1 MRIIKPYGRS
11 STEHGGEALRRTL
24 RLNPDLK
31 KAVDVV
37 AFAQERAELVIAQW
51 ISAID
56 KIAAKPYGNKKPT
69 PKQRDFRQQLGKA
82 ALQLLVE
89 KKLIDPK
96 EKRGEHPLEDI
107 WWSKIHPY
115 GGETADKDVNPRGR
129 LRGRWY
135 KRFVG
140 DVEPSEAAVAEVAEK
155 IYAHLHKREYRKQPD
170 RPDKRRG
177 RIQARAASI
186 RDNVL
191 HPPHAAASKWTPADE
206 RDYAAAG
213 DVAAEIARK
222 AREVKGPE
230 RVSMRTAAP
239 FLFERYGRLFRGEDG
254 KPLSISEARR
264 KFPGLFALH
273 MAVKNTYTRLLK
285 NHKKQSVT
293 HILPKDM
300 SALFRLV
307 KSKSDNRDLTALVR
321 LGKVIHYT
329 PAPSSGAAQP
339 QTVIDHW
346 PADVTHSRYWT
357 SDGQA
362 EIKRNEAFVRV
373 WRHTIALATQT
384 LRDWAD
390 PNGRIQRDILSNIK
404 KVTGN
409 EFNADN
415 YGKKLA
421 LLFGNRACLFKD
433 EGDAF
438 SKSILRLSL
447 SGWAALRNSSFHFK
461 GRDRFAAALKSD
473 IRNADPAAVDA
484 IRKLWKDDLENR
496 PARLIAA
503 LRGAHVER
511 YYEQARLDA
520 LTAAVVG
527 AEPSQTPLPRFRRV
541 LDRAKKA
548 WNRKPDILGLPPPGN
563 RSELEKKPGRLC
575 QYIVTKTLYERALPA
590 WLERQSAETLNQW
603 IDRAV
608 DRATN
613 VAQSINKDELAVA
626 RAAGLIHLGKK
637 EGIADFFD
645 RLSAATATEMRVQR
659 GYDSD
664 AENARAQAKYLDNLR
679 CDVVGQA
686 FEVFLKDA
694 GLTWVLDELSDALPE
709 QQRRVTARLPKHA
722 GEDVN
727 DWEAV
732 LYLLIHLVPVDAVGR
747 LQHQLR
753 KGSILLRK
761 GSIREG
767 KPSPEADAVQRVF
780 RLYLDMHDAKF
791 EGGEGMTGAEALK
804 SLFAPTEA
812 FRRVCPE
819 QPGQN
824 AGQYVPYRG
833 LREILRFGGRGP
845 LMRIFEKHGI
855 TDANVDELEKA
866 DASIA
871 EQQKQ
876 REELHEKWAKKRKP
890 FSGEDE
896 LAYCRALAAVVK
908 HRHLAAHV
916 RLNNHARLHR
926 LLMGVLGRL
935 VDYAGL
941 WERDLYFVTLALIKR
956 EQKTPRAVFES
967 KKGRAGLKNGRI
979 VKAIRDLQGQAE
991 SSDGWAIFNQLK
1003 GLFGEHFFDT
1013 GQEKNS
1019 VAIRDDLM
1027 HFNMMQDKTKPLN
1040 LTEAVNQT
1048 RRLMA
1053 YDRKLKNAVSQS
1065 IKEMLAREGL
1075 DLTWTMQDHQLSSA
1089 TIKPRQAVHLER
1101 KRIRES
1107 LHGEAFVAMAATLF
1121 GGKPLSSDDDVCSI
1135 DKKEALPS
1143 PRSSKGGEKNR
1154 PKRRGNRRRK
1164 GRFSG
1169 RKR

>member
-11 STEHGGEALRRTL
+11 STERGSDALLRTL

-69 PKQRDFRQQLGKA
+69 PEQRDFRQQLGKA
-82 ALQLLVE
+82 ALRLLVK
-89 KKLIDPK
+89 KKLIDLE
-96 EKRGEHPLEDI
+96 EKRGERPLEAL

-129 LRGRWY
+129 WY

-140 DVEPSEAAVAEVAEK
+140 DVKPSEAAVAEVAEK

-186 RDNVL
+186 RHNVL
-191 HPPHAAASKWTPADE
+191 RPPHAAASKWTPADE

-222 AREVKGPE
+222 AREVEGPE
-230 RVSMRTAAP
+230 NRPRRVSMQTAAP

-307 KSKSDNRDLTALVR
+307 KSKSDNRDLNALVR
-321 LGKVIHYT
+321 LGKVIHY
-329 PAPSSGAAQP
+329 AAALSSGAAQP
-339 QTVIDHW
+339 PTVIDH
-346 PADVTHSRYWT
+346 YWT

-373 WRHTIALATQT
+373 WRHTIALAAQT

-390 PNGRIQRDILSNIK
+390 PNGRIQKDILSKSNIE

-421 LLFGNRACLFKD
+421 LLFGNRADLFKD

-447 SGWAALRNSSFHFK
+447 SGWAELRNSSFHFK
-461 GRDRFAAALKSD
+461 GRDRFAAALKGD
-473 IRNADPAAVDA
+473 IPNADPAAVDA
-484 IRKLWKDDLENR
+484 IRRLWKGDLKNR

-503 LRGAHVER
+503 LRGAHVEH
-511 YYEQARLDA
+511 YYEQERLDA

-527 AEPSQTPLPRFRRV
+527 EEPLQTPPLPRFRRV

-563 RSELEKKPGRLC
+563 RNELEKKPGRLC

-626 RAAGLIHLGKK
+626 RAAGLIHLGKE

-645 RLSAATATEMRVQR
+645 HLSAATATEMRVQR
-659 GYDSD
+659 GYNSD

-686 FEVFLKDA
+686 FEVFLKEA

-709 QQRRVTARLPKHA
+709 HKRSDAALLPKHA

-753 KGSILLRK
+753 KWSIL
-761 GSIREG
+761 EG
-767 KPSPEADAVQRVF
+767 QPSPEADAVQRVF

-804 SLFAPTEA
+804 SLFDPPEA

-833 LREILRFGGRGP
+833 LREILRFGGHGP
-845 LMRIFEKHGI
+845 LMRIFEEHGI

-876 REELHEKWAKKRKP
+876 REELHEKWAKKRRQL
-890 FSGEDE
+890 SDEDE
-896 LAYCRALAAVVK
+896 LAYCKALAAVVK

-941 WERDLYFVTLALIKR
+941 WERDLYFVTLALIER
-956 EQKTPRAVFES
+956 EQKTRQAVFKS
-967 KKGRAGLKNGRI
+967 KKGRARLKDGRI
-979 VKAIRDLQGQAE
+979 VEAIQTLRKQAE
-991 SSDGWAIFNQLK
+991 SSDGRAIFDQLK
-1003 GLFGEHFFDT
+1003 GLFGEHFLDSRP
-1013 GQEKNS
+1013 GKNG
-1019 VAIRDDLM
+1019 VVVIRHDLM

-1101 KRIRES
+1101 QRIRES

-1135 DKKEALPS
+1135 DKKEALRS
-1143 PRSSKGGEKNR
+1143 SRSSKGGEKNR
-1154 PKRRGNRRRK
+1154 GKRRGNRGRK

-1169 RKR
+1169 RKG

>member
-11 STEHGGEALRRTL
+11 STERGSDALLRTL

-69 PKQRDFRQQLGKA
+69 PEQWDFRQQLGKA

-129 LRGRWY
+129 WY

-140 DVEPSEAAVAEVAEK
+140 DVEPLEAAVAEVAEK

-170 RPDKRRG
+170 RPDKRQG

-186 RDNVL
+186 RRNVL

-307 KSKSDNRDLTALVR
+307 KSKSDNRDLNALVR
-321 LGKVIHYT
+321 LGKVIHYAA
-329 PAPSSGAAQP
+329 APSSGAAQP

-346 PADVTHSRYWT
+346 PADVTDSRYWT

-373 WRHTIALATQT
+373 WRHTIALAAQT
-384 LRDWAD
+384 LREWAD
-390 PNGRIQRDILSNIK
+390 PNGRIQKDILLLCNIE

-421 LLFGNRACLFKD
+421 LLFGNRAGLFKD
-433 EGDAF
+433 DAF
-438 SKSILRLSL
+438 SESILRLSL
-447 SGWAALRNSSFHFK
+447 RGWAELRNSSFHFK
-461 GRDRFAAALKSD
+461 GRDSFAAALKGD
-473 IRNADPAAVDA
+473 IPNADPAAVDA
-484 IRKLWKDDLENR
+484 IRKLWKDDLEDR

-527 AEPSQTPLPRFRRV
+527 EEPLQTPPLPRFRRV

-563 RSELEKKPGRLC
+563 RNELEKKPGRLC

-626 RAAGLIHLGKK
+626 RAAGLIHLGKE

-686 FEVFLKDA
+686 FEVFLKEA
-694 GLTWVLDELSDALPE
+694 GLTWVLDDLSDALPE
-709 QQRRVTARLPKHA
+709 QQRRVAARLPKHA
-722 GEDVN
+722 EEDVN

-753 KGSILLRK
+753 KWSIL
-761 GSIREG
+761 EG
-767 KPSPEADAVQRVF
+767 QPSPEADAVQRVF
-780 RLYLDMHDAKF
+780 RLYLAMHDAKF
-791 EGGEGMTGAEALK
+791 EGGAGMTGAEALK
-804 SLFAPTEA
+804 SLFDPPEA

-876 REELHEKWAKKRKP
+876 REELHEKWARKRKP

-896 LAYCRALAAVVK
+896 LAYCKALAAVVK

-941 WERDLYFVTLALIKR
+941 WERDLYFVTLALIAR
-956 EQKTPRAVFES
+956 EQKTPQDVFES
-967 KKGRAGLKNGRI
+967 EGLDGLKDGQI

-991 SSDGWAIFNQLK
+991 SSDGRAIFNQLK

-1013 GQEKNS
+1013 RPGKNGV
-1019 VAIRDDLM
+1019 VAIRNDLM

-1135 DKKEALPS
+1135 DKKEASPS
-1143 PRSSKGGEKNR
+1143 SRSSKGGEKNR
-1154 PKRRGNRRRK
+1154 GKRRGNRGRK

>member
-11 STEHGGEALRRTL
+11 STERGSDALRRTL

-69 PKQRDFRQQLGKA
+69 PKQRNFRQQLGKA

-96 EKRGEHPLEDI
+96 EKRGEHPLEAL

-115 GGETADKDVNPRGR
+115 GGETADKDVNP
-129 LRGRWY
+129 RGRWY

-170 RPDKRRG
+170 RPDKRQG

-186 RDNVL
+186 CQNVL

-222 AREVKGPE
+222 AREVEGPE
-230 RVSMRTAAP
+230 NRPRRVSMRTAAP

-307 KSKSDNRDLTALVR
+307 KSKSDNRDLNALVR
-321 LGKVIHYT
+321 LGKVIHYRDAL
-329 PAPSSGAAQP
+329 PSGAAQP
-339 QTVIDHW
+339 DH
-346 PADVTHSRYWT
+346 YWT

-390 PNGRIQRDILSNIK
+390 PNGRIQTDILSNIK
-404 KVTGN
+404 KVTGS

-421 LLFGNRACLFKD
+421 LLFGNRFKD
-433 EGDAF
+433 KGDAF

-461 GRDRFAAALKSD
+461 GRDDFAAALKGG

-484 IRKLWKDDLENR
+484 IRQLWKDDLENR
-496 PARLIAA
+496 PARLIAD
-503 LRGAHVER
+503 LCGAHVER

-626 RAAGLIHLGKK
+626 RAAGLIHLGEE
-637 EGIADFFD
+637 EGIADFFN

-659 GYDSD
+659 GYNSD

-753 KGSILLRK
+753 KGSIL
-761 GSIREG
+761 EG
-767 KPSPEADAVQRVF
+767 QPSPEADAVQRVF

-941 WERDLYFVTLALIKR
+941 WERDLYFVTLALIAR
-956 EQKTPRAVFES
+956 EQKTPQDVFES
-967 KKGRAGLKNGRI
+967 EGLDGLKDGQI
-979 VKAIRDLQGQAE
+979 VKAIRDLRGQAE
-991 SSDGWAIFNQLK
+991 SSDGRAIFDQLK
-1003 GLFGEHFFDT
+1003 GLFGEHFLDRRP
-1013 GQEKNS
+1013 GKNG
-1019 VAIRDDLM
+1019 VVTIRNALM

-1121 GGKPLSSDDDVCSI
+1121 GGKPLSSDDDVRSI

-1143 PRSSKGGEKNR
+1143 PRNSKGGEKNR
-1154 PKRRGNRRRK
+1154 GKRRGNRGRK